1 MRLVVTEKEIAM
13 ADAAGNDTNII
24 ERGDLIFVVGRFR
37 GLKTNGFGIILLFLN
52 KKEYLFSYEKENH

>member
-1 MRLVVTEKEIAM
+1 M